1 MPSHLLQAG
10 KLSDYEYP
18 DHYSKYWMKITKEV
32 ECYDTFNPKP
42 YWTEKGLSFDSIQ
55 DEGMVP
61 VTKPWKYIWWSEL
74 VEGLASE
81 QTRV

>member
-32 ECYDTFNPKP
+32 ECYDTLNPKP
-42 YWTEKGLSFDSIQ
+42 YWTEKGLSFDSIR
-55 DEGMVP
+55 DERMVQ
-61 VTKPWKYIWWSEL
+61 VTRFENISGDL
-74 VEGLASE
+74 SLL
-81 QTRV
+81 RVWILNKRV